1 MFPNHRNSAIRCASL
16 LGRRAAICAGTVL
29 ATVAL
34 GAWAQPLEKGGA
46 DRQTTTNPASSNV
59 IEQAAP
65 ITLKRAFD
73 AAWSRQPEAQSFAAR
88 QEAVEARRAVT
99 QSWAAEPATLELSTR
114 TDQLNRGQG
123 AREHVLGVAIPLW
136 LPGERSRSAA
146 VIDAESRSAATRVAA
161 AKLRIAATVR
171 DAFWAWVR
179 AREDLSLAQD
189 RVSSARALAADVSR
203 RVKAGDL
210 ARADQ
215 HQTDGQVAAA
225 ESALAESQ
233 GALTAAA
240 QQLRAL
246 AGIAPVPGNISDIPS
261 EALPSLPPSFAD
273 LDAAHPHVADLVAQA
288 EVARRTV
295 ALTKVQTRANPE
307 LTLSTTRERGISAD
321 PYQQSITLGVRVPFG
336 SDARYRAKLAGAN
349 ADALELESQTRLAR
363 ERVLA
368 DLDAVQQR
376 VMSAKLVNE
385 ATARRAQLARETRG
399 FFEKSFRAG
408 ESDLPTRLRI
418 ELEAVEAERQ
428 AARTRIDYAAA
439 ISALRQTL
447 GLLPE

>member
-1 MFPNHRNSAIRCASL
+1 MFRNHRNGTNSCLCVLRA
-16 LGRRAAICAGTVL
+16 RAAICAGAVL
-29 ATVAL
+29 AIAAL
-34 GAWAQPLEKGGA
+34 GAWAQSPNNVVPDIHG
-46 DRQTTTNPASSNV
+46 TINNSSSKV
-59 IEQAAP
+59 IEHATP

-88 QEAVEARRAVT
+88 QAAVAARRAVT
-99 QSWAAEPATLELSTR
+99 ESWTAEPATLELSTR

-146 VIDAESRSAATRVAA
+146 VFDAESQSAVTRLAA

-233 GALTAAA
+233 AALTAAA

-246 AGIAPVPGNISDIPS
+246 AGIAPMPGNNADIPS
-261 EALPSLPPSFAD
+261 EVLPSLPPSFAD
-273 LDAAHPHVADLVAQA
+273 LDAAHPHVVDLVAQA
-288 EVARRTV
+288 EVARRIE
-295 ALTKVQTRANPE
+295 ALARVQKRAHPE
-307 LTLSTTRERGISAD
+307 LLLSTTRERGISAD

-368 DLDAVQQR
+368 DLDAVHQR
-376 VMSAKLVNE
+376 VVSAKLVTE

-399 FFEKSFRAG
+399 FFDKSFRAG

-439 ISALRQTL
+439 ISALRQAL